1 MNNQALE
8 QPNNRMTNNRTIE
21 HLNDEFFFKM
31 EIKKRFDNTPILVR
45 FKKWCYSCLDI
56 VKSLEYNNE
65 NKVIINQVV
74 RSATSSYMNYR
85 TVNRAKS
92 KADMI
97 NKLKIVEEETD
108 ETIGWLEMIQD
119 RNNTDTSYVCKEADE
134 LLRIVVSSIATLRRN
149 T

>member
-1 MNNQALE
+1 MNDE
-8 QPNNRMTNNRTIE
+8 QPNGE
-21 HLNDEFFFKM
+21 QPNDEQINEQIKIEIM
-31 EIKKRFDNTPILVR
+31 EVKKRFDNTTLLER

-119 RNNTDTSYVCKEADE
+119 RNCNHSSLE
-134 LLRIVVSSIATLRRN
+134 LFRLFGSFKSFESVK
-149 T
+149 

>member
-1 MNNQALE
+1 
-8 QPNNRMTNNRTIE
+8 
-21 HLNDEFFFKM
+21 M
-31 EIKKRFDNTPILVR
+31 EEKKRFDNTPILLR

-56 VKSLEYNNE
+56 VKLLEYNNE

-74 RSATSSYMNYR
+74 RSTTSSYINYR

-92 KADMI
+92 KSDMI

-119 RNNTDTSYVCKEADE
+119 RNNVDTSHVLKEADE
-134 LLRIVVSSIATLRRN
+134 LLRIVVSSIAFG
-149 T
+149 